1 MFYCKESIT
10 ETLAL
15 IRSKTDGV
23 IHIPM
28 SIYKYG
34 ERWTDEFRIRDGHI
48 KLEDGTWV
56 TEVDVGDYLNKLE
69 TDILD
74 LYTSYQTGLNEIR
87 LLKQQR
93 YEMEYGLRVAEKA
106 LKKSLAM
113 TKELIQD

>member
-1 MFYCKESIT
+1 MFYGKESIT

-28 SIYKYG
+28 SEYKLS

-48 KLEDGTWV
+48 KLEDGSWV

-69 TDILD
+69 KDILD
-74 LYTSYQTGLNEIR
+74 LHASYQTGLNEIR

-106 LKKSLAM
+106 LKNSLAM
-113 TKELIQD
+113 AEELIQD